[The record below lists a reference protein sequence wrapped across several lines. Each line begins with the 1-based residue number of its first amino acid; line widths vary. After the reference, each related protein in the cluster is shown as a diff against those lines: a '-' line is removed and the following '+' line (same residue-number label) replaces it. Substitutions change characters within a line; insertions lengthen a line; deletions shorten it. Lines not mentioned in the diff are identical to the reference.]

1 MKITSEEIQLT
12 KECLAMATEEGAE
25 KARVTLNKS
34 VMDLFS
40 TLNGEID
47 KVSHCLDRSLTLNLF
62 VDGRYATFSTNRLSR
77 ESLRAFVAK
86 AVDASKMLAV
96 DPLRNLPDPSRCEKN
111 AVSGDELGL
120 LDPDYD
126 EVTSEKRRS
135 TALEASGFGGNVSGL
150 ISEEGE
156 YSDSLYDT
164 LVVDTQGLY
173 CRHTETSFEYGVEV
187 TIQDEEGNRH
197 SGFWWDA
204 SSRLSGLRASECFDK
219 ALSRA
224 RSQIGAKPFRNGK
237 FKMVVDT
244 ECASRLLTPVLNAL
258 GGGALQQH
266 NSFLVDSL
274 GQKVFSD
281 GMTVIDKARSVG
293 ETGSRLFDSEGV
305 ATVETPVIENGVVK
319 EYFINTYMSG
329 KMNLEP
335 TVEDVTRPAVE
346 RWVSPSL
353 GGKEGRLDSSALM
366 ELLGEGIYVTGFN
379 GGNSNSSTGDFSFGI
394 EGYVFKD
401 GKIGP
406 AVHEM
411 LMTGNFITLWNNL
424 LAAGD
429 DCRLCLSK
437 LTPSLAF
444 KDVDF
449 SA

>member
-12 KECLAMATEEGAE
+12 KECLAMASEAGAA

-62 VDGRYATFSTNRLSR
+62 VDGRYATFSTNRLCE
-77 ESLRAFVAK
+77 ESLKAFVKK
-86 AVDASKMLAV
+86 AVETSRMLAR
-96 DPLRNLPDPSRCEKN
+96 DPLRKLPDPSRYEKN
-111 AVSGDELGL
+111 AMSGDELDL
-120 LDPDYD
+120 LDPSYD

-135 TALEASGFGGNVSGL
+135 IAVAASGFHKNPEGL

-164 LVVDTQGLY
+164 LVIDTQGLY

-204 SSRLSGLRASECFDK
+204 SSRLSGLKASDCFDK

-224 RSQIGAKPFRNGK
+224 RSQIGAKPFQNGK

-258 GGGALQQH
+258 GGFALQQH

-274 GQKVFSD
+274 GKKIFSE
-281 GMTVIDKARSVG
+281 GMTVIDRARSVG
-293 ETGSRLFDSEGV
+293 ETGTRLFDSEGV
-305 ATVETPVIENGVVK
+305 ATVDTPVIKDGIVK

-353 GGKEGRLDSSALM
+353 GCAEGRLDASALM
-366 ELLGEGIYVTGFN
+366 GLLGEGIYVTGFN

-401 GKIGP
+401 GKIGS

-429 DCRLCLSK
+429 DCRVCLSK